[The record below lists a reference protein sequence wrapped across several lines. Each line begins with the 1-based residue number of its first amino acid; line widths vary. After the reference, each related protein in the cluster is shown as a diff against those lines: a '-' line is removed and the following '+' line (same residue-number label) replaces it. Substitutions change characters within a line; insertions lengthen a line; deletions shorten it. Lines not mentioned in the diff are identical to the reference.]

1 MMKKTEDP
9 MAKRRSH
16 RVQAKK
22 PKSLAGVRPHKS
34 LGQNFLIDEE
44 VIQTIVDESGV
55 TEETLVLEI
64 GPGTG
69 HLPFLLLNGQGESLP
84 SISIRT

>member
-1 MMKKTEDP
+1 

-64 GPGTG
+64 
-69 HLPFLLLNGQGESLP
+69 
-84 SISIRT
+84 